1 MKKFIVAAAFLVAIS
16 SSAFAQTKTP
26 PQRKTYEQRMKEKKE
41 AEELKKQEQK
51 DGGDEKKTESKTKTP
66 PARPQRPKRKTAEE
80 KMRERKEAE
89 EQRKAMEGEKSTE
102 EGATEDADTK
112 DKKPSKTNATKQRPP
127 RPTPGSRKGKGKTDE
142 PVATPNAAVVNTYYE
157 LPLDAIPQVRNYI
170 EDKEDVDSKSIRRGF
185 IRKQDAARG
194 YIHLQLPA
202 DDKYTRIQE
211 YKTSTGQ
218 QVLAIET
225 NNCSQ
230 GECNNKL
237 KFYSKDSSG
246 SWADVTE
253 KYMPELDKKYILSKI
268 KAKYKKDYSDLEN
281 YNNKGYETSEEI
293 YNKAIIAGIDADE
306 NKIIIKEQYLPLPL
320 YEMVWDGKS
329 KFILKKL

>member
-16 SSAFAQTKTP
+16 SAAFAQTQKP
-26 PQRKTYEQRMKEKKE
+26 PQRKTYEERMKEKKE
-41 AEELKKQEQK
+41 AEELRKKEQ
-51 DGGDEKKTESKTKTP
+51 GEGNEKNTTKKTP
-66 PARPQRPKRKTAEE
+66 PARPQRPQRKSAEE
-80 KMRERKEAE
+80 KLREKKEAE
-89 EQRKAMEGEKSTE
+89 EQRKALEGEKATDENATE
-102 EGATEDADTK
+102 ETDTK
-112 DKKPSKTNATKQRPP
+112 DKKPARKTNTTKERPP
-127 RPTPGSRKGKGKTDE
+127 RPTPASRKAKGKTDE

-194 YIHLQLPA
+194 FIHLQLPA

-218 QVLAIET
+218 QILAIET

-237 KFYSKDSSG
+237 KFYSKGSSG

-293 YNKAIIAGIDADE
+293 YNKAIIAGIDADA